1 MSPAPR
7 VGIDPVAA
15 GEYPP
20 APRLSLVFASRP
32 CMPRLLWLGIV
43 LAFCLANGGC
53 AALGTAA
60 GLYALSQTDFIQ
72 KELDDL

>member
-1 MSPAPR
+1 
-7 VGIDPVAA
+7 
-15 GEYPP
+15 
-20 APRLSLVFASRP
+20 
-32 CMPRLLWLGIV
+32 MPRLLWLGIL